1 MSAVNKKIAAA
12 AFSPAA
18 VSRLSYAELSPPLPP
33 AFLSRMREL
42 LGEELN
48 AYLAALT
55 EPPVH
60 GLRLNRAKADEKTL
74 SRLPFA
80 LTPLPHAEGGY
91 LIPEGERAGLHPL
104 HHAGAYYMQDPSAM
118 AAVAAL
124 PFGIG
129 GLRALDLCAA
139 PGGKTSQLAEA
150 VGERGL
156 LVSNETVPSRARI
169 LLSNVERLGLRNTLV
184 YSEEPRALAA
194 LFPSFFDLVL
204 VDAPC
209 SGEGMFRK
217 YPAARTE
224 WNEAAPEAAAA
235 RSRKI
240 LEEALLMLADGGY
253 LLYSTCTFSEEE
265 NEKTVSRLLS
275 DHRELSLVPLAP
287 SVLSVTAEGIYRE
300 GRPRDI
306 TLTRRFYPHLAK
318 GEGQY
323 IALLHKSGTGAGRT
337 HAAPP
342 SRGTALTR
350 SEETAVR
357 QAMAELFVSPPK
369 GSLRR
374 AGDTVLLAPT
384 DAPSRGGPLREGV
397 ALFTVRGKL
406 LLPHH
411 HAAMAFGH
419 LFRNRI
425 DLPSDDPRVLSYL
438 RGEELGVPHDMRG
451 FFVLFTDGVPLGLL
465 KCSDGRA
472 KNHYPKGLRI

>member
-1 MSAVNKKIAAA
+1 MSAAKKKTAAKESSLTHNEA
-12 AFSPAA
+12 SPA
-18 VSRLSYAELSPPLPP
+18 LPP
-33 AFLSRMREL
+33 AFMARMEEL
-42 LGEELN
+42 LGEELPS
-48 AYLAALT
+48 YLAALA

-60 GLRLNRAKADEKTL
+60 GLRLNRIKADEKTL
-74 SRLPFA
+74 SQLPFA
-80 LTPLPHAEGGY
+80 LTPLPHVEGGC

-150 VGERGL
+150 VGEDGL
-156 LVSNETVPSRARI
+156 LVSNEIVPSRARV
-169 LLSNVERLGLRNTLV
+169 LLSNIERLGLRNTLV

-194 LFPSFFDLVL
+194 LFPSYFDLVL

-235 RSRKI
+235 RSRLI
-240 LEEALLMLADGGY
+240 LEEALSMLADGGH

-265 NEKTVSRLLS
+265 NEKTVSHLLS
-275 DHRELSLVPLAP
+275 RHRELSLVPLAP
-287 SVLSVTAEGIYRE
+287 SVTSVTAEGLYRE

-323 IALLHKSGTGAGRT
+323 IALLHKSGAGAGRT

-350 SEETAVR
+350 SEEATVR
-357 QAMAELFVSPPK
+357 RAMSELFADLPE

-374 AGDTVLLAPT
+374 AGDTVLLAPRE
-384 DAPSRGGPLREGV
+384 APSLGRPLREGV
-397 ALFTVRGKL
+397 ALFTVRGNL

-411 HAAMAFGH
+411 HAVMAFGR

-438 RGEELGVPHDMRG
+438 RGEELAVPHDMRG
-451 FFVLFTDGVPLGLL
+451 FFALLTDGVPLGLL